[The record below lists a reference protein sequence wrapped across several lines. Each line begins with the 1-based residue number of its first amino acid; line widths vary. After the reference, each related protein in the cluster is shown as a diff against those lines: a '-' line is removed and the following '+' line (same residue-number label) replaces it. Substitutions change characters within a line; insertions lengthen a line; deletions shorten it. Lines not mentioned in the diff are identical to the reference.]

1 MILPTP
7 LSEVDVLR
15 ADKYAEEMHRGQV
28 RKIDGVTPFIEHPRR
43 VAHLVR
49 GFSRLSGDMLIL
61 AIVVALLHDTV
72 EDTKAT
78 LEDIAQRFGTF
89 VAVSVGAMTNN
100 PEIKCPGVSKMARLL
115 DRLYRIRAQCGLVVQ
130 LVELADRGANL
141 EEIPGNWSR
150 HKLQAYTQDEAAAIQ
165 HMVGMPGN
173 ALHERLY
180 AQMVEAR
187 LRYALRPPRFPV

>member
-7 LSEVDVLR
+7 LTEADVWR
-15 ADKYAEEMHRGQV
+15 ADEYAEKMHYGQV

-43 VAHLVR
+43 VAQLVR
-49 GFSRLSGDMLIL
+49 EFSGLTGGILNLSL
-61 AIVVALLHDTV
+61 VVALLHDTV
-72 EDTKAT
+72 EDTGAT
-78 LEDIAQRFGTF
+78 LEDIRQRFGAY
-89 VAVSVGAMTNN
+89 VAVCVWAMTNN

-115 DRLYRIRAQCGLVVQ
+115 DRLNRIRAQCGLAVQ
-130 LVELADRGANL
+130 LVELADRAANL
-141 EEIPGNWSR
+141 EEIPGNWPR
-150 HKLQAYTQDEAAAIQ
+150 LKLQAYTQDEAAAIQ

-187 LRYALRPPRFPV
+187 LHYSLRPPRFPV